1 MLKRAKF
8 VVPAGAALLAF
19 ATLPGA
25 VGASGAASQA
35 AAASQA
41 SRPMFAVLHSP
52 QSRTIR
58 TAGAPTW
65 TFSYNYLAS
74 TYKDTFVGTN
84 PTTGSSTTVP
94 TYIIPI
100 KMTLSGF
107 TASPSKKLSNGKTV
121 TANTVASPIFKSLTY
136 TQGGTNVGTTQ
147 YIDAFQRAALWGTV
161 STHTG
166 YHVLLGTPI
175 VKPVQ
180 TFAVP
185 TADGV
190 VTTEFGVKVIVAD
203 INWFDAK
210 VQSLITTLG
219 IPSGALPIF
228 LTTQTYLSSG
238 GQCCIGGY
246 HNVNGGGLPY
256 SMFTYIQKAGT
267 FSQDVSALSHEIG
280 EYVDDPNTNNSDTP
294 AACSALG
301 NMNSLYEV
309 GDPIEVDTSPP
320 YGDYPYA
327 LSGFTYH
334 LQDLVTPVYFGAP
347 TSTSVNGWQSF
358 QGQTFTTVCENGG

>member
-1 MLKRAKF
+1 MLKSAKF

-25 VGASGAASQA
+25 VGAAGAASRA
-35 AAASQA
+35 TASQA

-65 TFSYNYLAS
+65 TFSYSYLAT

-100 KMTLSGF
+100 KMSLSGF
-107 TASPSKKLSNGKTV
+107 SPSPSKTLSNGKTV
-121 TANTVASPIFKSLTY
+121 IANTIASPIFQNLTY

-166 YHVLLGTPI
+166 YHVLLGTPT
-175 VKPVQ
+175 VKPLQ
-180 TFAVP
+180 TFVVP
-185 TADGV
+185 SGDGI
-190 VTTEFGVKVIVAD
+190 VTKEFGVKVVTAD

-210 VQSLITTLG
+210 AQALITSLG

-228 LTTQTYLSSG
+228 LTTQTFLTQG

-246 HNVNGGGLPY
+246 HNINAGGLPY
-256 SMFTYIQKAGT
+256 SMFTYIQKSGV

-294 AACSALG
+294 ANCSALG

-309 GDPIEVDTSPP
+309 GDPIEVDTSPK

-327 LSGFTYH
+327 LGGFTYH
-334 LQDLVTPVYFGAP
+334 LQDLVTPPYFGAP
-347 TSTSVNGWQSF
+347 ASTTVHGWQSF
-358 QGQTFTTVCENGG
+358 QDQTFSVVCQNGG

>member
-1 MLKRAKF
+1 MLKRAKY

-25 VGASGAASQA
+25 VGAAGATNRAT
-35 AAASQA
+35 ASQA

-65 TFSYNYLAS
+65 TFSYSYTPG
-74 TYKDTFVGTN
+74 TYTDTFVGTN
-84 PTTGSSTTVP
+84 PTGGKSTTVP

-107 TASPSKKLSNGKTV
+107 SASPSKKLSNGKTV
-121 TANTVASPIFKSLTY
+121 ITNTVASPIFQNLDYK
-136 TQGGTNVGTTQ
+136 QGGTDVGNTQ

-161 STHTG
+161 SANPT
-166 YHVLLGTPI
+166 YHVLLGTPT

-190 VTTEFGVKVIVAD
+190 VAKEFGVKVIVAD

-219 IPSGALPIF
+219 IPSNALPIF
-228 LTTQTYLSSG
+228 LTTQTYLSSQ

-246 HNVNGGGLPY
+246 HGVRGGLPY
-256 SMFTYIQKAGT
+256 SMFTYIQKNGA

-294 AACSALG
+294 AACTALG
-301 NMNSLYEV
+301 NHNKLYEV
-309 GDPIEVDTSPP
+309 GDPIEVDSSPL
-320 YGDYPYA
+320 YGDYPYT

-347 TSTSVNGWQSF
+347 TSTSVNGWESF
-358 QGQTFTTVCENGG
+358 QGQSFSTVCANGG